1 MISVKVGIIN
11 TLLNMVKYWENKDKG
26 LVIVESVYWAI
37 GSIGSTRKI
46 FFFSSPYFLY
56 VCSMIGTNH
65 ITLGRSGV
73 LELSLEKYKQY
84 KNDKDFCHAFFMLF
98 SNISVES
105 CK

>member
-1 MISVKVGIIN
+1 
-11 TLLNMVKYWENKDKG
+11 
-26 LVIVESVYWAI
+26 
-37 GSIGSTRKI
+37 
-46 FFFSSPYFLY
+46 
-56 VCSMIGTNH
+56 MIGTNH